1 MERGNGK
8 MSAQTQDE
16 NFEIFF
22 RRYQAQ
28 IAGYLWRMTSNE
40 QVVLDLCQETFFR
53 AWQHFEQIRNYP
65 HPASWL
71 FRVATNLALQ
81 DFRRRSSPIGA
92 AIPFDGTMD
101 PAVSDPGQ
109 RLAESEL
116 VRQTL
121 LALPPKQRA
130 LLVLREVYDVPFE
143 ELGAMLEMSASAT
156 RMALSRAREQFRQIY
171 RRKDSGRY
179 A

>member
-1 MERGNGK
+1 MT
-8 MSAQTQDE
+8 AQSQAE
-16 NFEIFF
+16 SFESFF

-28 IAGYLWRMTSNE
+28 VSGYLWRMTCNE
-40 QVVLDLCQETFFR
+40 QIVLDLCQETFFR
-53 AWQHFEQIRNYP
+53 AWQHFEQIRTYP

-81 DFRRRSSPIGA
+81 DIRRRSSPVGA
-92 AIPFDGTMD
+92 ATPFADDERD
-101 PAVSDPGQ
+101 PAASDPG
-109 RLAESEL
+109 RRVAESEL

-143 ELGAMLEMSASAT
+143 ELAEMMEMSASAT

-171 RRKDSGRY
+171 RRKDGGKD